1 MRRELA
7 LFKLS
12 EREKAGDVDQAHRN
26 DQESHSVVMRINSTV
41 TRKAE

>member
-1 MRRELA
+1 MA

-26 DQESHSVVMRINSTV
+26 DQESHSVVMMRIASTV